1 MDFQADRNGGEGL
14 QEFSVKDVAK
24 HNTKDD
30 VWITIHGKVYD
41 ITNYLVEHP
50 GGIQSLIEV
59 AGQDATEAYEDV
71 GHSEDAK
78 EIMAPFLRGTTKG
91 ASKVAQKPQRAAA
104 PQKQPTAQ
112 KKEGGSS
119 SLLKLKYLPVA
130 GGPLA
135 LGLVATRNL
144 PQWSLRSLNLGVVKA
159 IKLNRPDLLGLGD
172 GGFVQGFVVALTL
185 SLAVFA
191 GVAVKVSHAAS
202 IESGFLGYPTHI
214 KAVATPAHHPKG
226 FLSPNTYQS
235 LPLVQKEILSGLNLV
250 RLTFE
255 LPSPNMVLGL
265 PIGKHV
271 AIKAKV
277 GDQVVTR
284 SYTPTSN
291 DRDPGVLV
299 LVIRIYDDGL
309 LTGGYLSTLN
319 VGDEVDFRGPKGAMK
334 YRKGYAKKIG
344 MVAGGTGITPMYQLI
359 RAICEDDTDTT
370 EVSLVY
376 ANRTEDDILLRS
388 DLDRWARAYPK
399 NLKVWYLLDNA
410 PVGWKFG
417 TGYVTKDI
425 LTNRMPVPSNDSSS
439 KVLLCGPP
447 GLINAAKKNL
457 VELGWKKPSAV
468 SKMSDDI
475 FCF

>member
-1 MDFQADRNGGEGL
+1 ML
-14 QEFSVKDVAK
+14 
-24 HNTKDD
+24 TKSQPA
-30 VWITIHGKVYD
+30 VYD

-50 GGIQSLIEV
+50 GGIESLIEV

-78 EIMAPFLRGTTKG
+78 EIMAPFLVGTIKG
-91 ASKVAQKPQRAAA
+91 ASRAAQRPQRPAAV
-104 PQKQPTAQ
+104 PQKQPPTQQ
-112 KKEGGSS
+112 KKEGGSG
-119 SLLKLKYLPVA
+119 SLLRLKYLPVA

-135 LGLVATRNL
+135 LGLVASRNM
-144 PQWSLRSLNLGVVKA
+144 PQWSLRPLNLGVVKA
-159 IKLNRPDLLGLGD
+159 IKLNRPDVLGLGE
-172 GGFVQGFVVALTL
+172 GGFAQGFVVALAL

-202 IESGFLGYPTHI
+202 IESGFLGYPNHI
-214 KAVATPAHHPKG
+214 KAVGTPKHHPKG
-226 FLSPNTYQS
+226 FLSPNVYQS
-235 LPLVQKEILSGLNLV
+235 LPLVQKEVLSGLNLV

-255 LPSPNMVLGL
+255 LPTPKMVLGL

-309 LTGGYLSTLN
+309 LTGGYLSTLQ
-319 VGDEVDFRGPKGAMK
+319 VGDEVEFRGPKGAMK
-334 YRKGYAKKIG
+334 YRRGWAKKIG

-370 EVSLVY
+370 EVSLIY
-376 ANRTEDDILLRS
+376 ANRTEDDIILRS
-388 DLDRWARAYPK
+388 DLDRWAKAYPK

-410 PVGWKFG
+410 PEGWKFG

-425 LTNRMPVPSNDSSS
+425 LRNRMPVPSNDSSS

-447 GLINAAKKNL
+447 GMINATKSNL
-457 VELGWKKPSAV
+457 VELGWKKPGAV